1 MPIYMDRHE
10 IPATITS
17 KDIAKMHQADLKVE
31 HKFNCRGL
39 TYWCDE
45 ERKTAFCL
53 VEAPNEQAVHDMHDH
68 AHGKVPHSI
77 IEVESTIVESFL
89 GRISDPV
96 KAQKTELN
104 IINEPAF
111 RILMVTELK
120 KVSLKNSGSKQFND
134 AIHEYSKSV
143 TAIIKDFRG
152 RIVKQKTNYFLTSFD
167 SVTDAVLCSIAIKN
181 DLIFQKDSHIKLN
194 IGLSAGIPVTDK
206 KGIFEDTIREAEY
219 LCDVAKGQISIT
231 SEVKELYESE
241 NMNISIDEKN
251 IATLSPSD
259 EYFLSTLMSFI
270 EEQWMSP
277 DLKTSD
283 IYEHLGYSK
292 SKLYRE
298 MIAKTGTSPNT
309 FVREYRLNKALELID
324 KQMGNI
330 SEIAFDTG
338 FSSPAYFSKSF
349 LETYGVLPS
358 AYTKQAWYS

>member
-1 MPIYMDRHE
+1 MDRHE
-10 IPATITS
+10 IPATITAE
-17 KDIAKMHQADLKVE
+17 DIAKMHQADLKIE
-31 HKFNCRGL
+31 HEFNCRGL

-53 VEAPNEQAVHDMHDH
+53 VEAPNAQAVHDMHDH

-77 IEVESTIVESFL
+77 IEVEGTIVESFL

-120 KVSLKNSGSKQFND
+120 RVSLKNSGSKQFND
-134 AIHEYSKSV
+134 AIHEYSKSA
-143 TAIIKDFRG
+143 TRIINDFKG
-152 RIVKQKTNYFLTSFD
+152 SIVKQKTNYFLTSFN
-167 SVTDAVLCSIAIKN
+167 SVTDAILCSMAIKK
-181 DLIFQKDSHIKLN
+181 DLNVQKDSDIKLN

-206 KGIFEDTIREAEY
+206 KGIFEDTIKEAEY

-241 NMNISIDEKN
+241 NMNVSIDENK
-251 IATLSPSD
+251 IAALSPAD
-259 EYFLSTLMSFI
+259 EVFLSTLMSFI
-270 EEQWMSP
+270 EEKWMSP

-324 KQMGNI
+324 KQTGNI
-330 SEIAFDTG
+330 SEIAFDSG

-349 LETYGVLPS
+349 LEMYGVLPS
-358 AYTKQAWYS
+358 VYTKQAWYS

>member
-10 IPATITS
+10 IPATITAE
-17 KDIAKMHQADLKVE
+17 DIAKMHHADLKIE

-53 VEAPNEQAVHDMHDH
+53 VEAPNAQAVHDMHDH
-68 AHGKVPHSI
+68 AHGDVPHTI
-77 IEVESTIVESFL
+77 IEVESNIVESFL

-96 KAQKTELN
+96 KAKKTKLN

-120 KVSLKNSGSKQFND
+120 RMSLENSGSKQFND
-134 AIHEYSKSV
+134 TIYGCSKSIIE
-143 TAIIKDFRG
+143 IIKAFNG
-152 RIVKQKTNYFLTSFD
+152 SIVKQRNNYFLTSFN
-167 SVTDAVLCSIAIKN
+167 SVTDAVSCSLEIKKVLQIEQN
-181 DLIFQKDSHIKLN
+181 SEIELN

-206 KGIFEDTIREAEY
+206 KGIFEDTIKVAEY
-219 LCDVAKGQISIT
+219 LSDFVKGSISIT
-231 SEVKELYESE
+231 SEIKELYESE
-241 NMNISIDEKN
+241 NRNVSLNEEIN
-251 IATLSPSD
+251 TLSPSD
-259 EYFLSTLMSFI
+259 EDFLKSLMTFI
-270 EEQWMSP
+270 EENWKQSE
-277 DLKTSD
+277 LKTSD
-283 IYEHLGYSK
+283 VFKHLGYSK

-298 MIAKTGTSPNT
+298 MVAMSGKSINT
-309 FVREYRLNKALELID
+309 FIREYRLNKALDLID
-324 KQMGNI
+324 KQTGNI

-358 AYTKQAWYS
+358 VYTKQAWYS